1 MAFRCVHI
9 PFTAAQMML
18 QTSLHKKEVTMKAML
33 SLGIL
38 VCCLSLFAQIAAAP
52 EFGSG
57 SPANPYQLSTFNN
70 LVWLMQTP
78 SMWSLH
84 YIQTDNIDA
93 SASTQLDSGAGWTP
107 IGNGATMFT
116 GSFDGCGY
124 EILGLSLSRASTYY
138 TGMFGYAN
146 AATLSRI
153 HLRNINMRGFIYA
166 GGLVG
171 VLTSGKMNNCSA
183 TGSIIGN
190 TVVGGLLGYANH
202 NTVIT
207 NCYAQVSVQGSEHVG
222 GLAGQNGFN
231 NAYYYHCYSS
241 GAVYGGTTYNQGGF
255 IGNSGGGTAKYCFW
269 DTQSSGQASSP
280 LGTPKTTTQMK
291 QQSTYETWNFSTQW
305 SIAEGVSY
313 PNLSLLAGWETP
325 DIVSIGALSG
335 SGTQSDPYQ
344 IYNAAQLNAIRLAP
358 AAWYKLFSDID
369 LSSSVVWNHGQG
381 WLPIGSS
388 STPFTGHLDGNG
400 YKLINLSINLPQTDY
415 VAMFANTQNATF
427 MNLHLQNARVMG
439 KNFSGTLIADGYGGT
454 IRNIRVSCQ
463 LIAANNSGGLCGRLT
478 NSLVNGCMADVNIP
492 NAGDKVGALLGSLGS
507 SGSITGTLSQSY
519 SLGSINAGW
528 NLGGLVGYLN
538 WGYINDCYSL
548 AYVSG
553 GRMIGGVVGVVGG
566 SNPGHVSCCYGAG
579 EITLG
584 SGGSFAGGV
593 IGFLYDNSTVSNSY
607 WDIDSTGIPNDIQN
621 RGRTH
626 AQMIYPGSQSTFAA
640 WDFANVWR
648 HDTNG
653 SVNSGYP
660 YLAWQEQSLP
670 DAVQNLSISQSDAII
685 TLSWQPV
692 AGVSHYCIYASDS
705 PNVNFEN
712 WTYIGQSNTNSFST
726 EALGTMRFFVVR
738 SVVD

>member
-1 MAFRCVHI
+1 
-9 PFTAAQMML
+9 
-18 QTSLHKKEVTMKAML
+18 MKAIVTVLML
-33 SLGIL
+33 AMCFG
-38 VCCLSLFAQIAAAP
+38 LFAQIAVAP

-57 SPANPYQLSTFNN
+57 SPENPYQLSTFNN

-84 YIQTDNIDA
+84 YLQTDNIDA
-93 SASTQLDSGAGWTP
+93 SASTELDSGAGWTP
-107 IGNGATMFT
+107 IGNGGTTFT
-116 GSFDGCGY
+116 GSYDGCGY
-124 EILGLSLSRASTYY
+124 EIQGLYLSRAGTYY

-146 AATLSRI
+146 AAKLSRI
-153 HLRNINMRGFIYA
+153 HLRDINMRGFVYA
-166 GGLVG
+166 GGLAG
-171 VLTSGKMNNCSA
+171 VITGGTVNNCSA
-183 TGSIIGN
+183 TGIIIGN

-202 NTVIT
+202 NAVIT
-207 NCYAQVSVQGSEHVG
+207 NCYAQVAVQGAEHVG

-241 GAVYGGTTYNQGGF
+241 GTVNGGATYNQGGF
-255 IGNSGGGTAKYCFW
+255 IGNSGGGTAKYCYW

-291 QQSTYETWNFSTQW
+291 QQSTYETWNFSNQW

-325 DIVSIGALSG
+325 AIVSIGALSG

-358 AAWYKLFSDID
+358 AAWFKLFSDID

-388 STPFTGHLDGNG
+388 STPFTGHIDGNG
-400 YKLINLSINLPQTDY
+400 YKLINLSINLPQTDN
-415 VAMFANTQNATF
+415 VALFANTQNATF
-427 MNLHLQNARVMG
+427 VNLHLQNARVLG

-454 IRNIRVSCQ
+454 LSNISVSCQ

-492 NAGDKVGALLGSLGS
+492 NAGDTVGALLGSLGS

-519 SLGSINAGW
+519 STGSINAGW
-528 NLGGLVGYLN
+528 NLGGLVGYLT
-538 WGYINDCYSL
+538 WGYITDCYSL
-548 AYVSG
+548 ANVSG

-566 SNPGHVSCCYGAG
+566 SNPGHVSRCYGAG

-584 SGGSFAGGV
+584 SGGTFAGGV

-607 WDIDSTGIPNDIQN
+607 WDIDSTGIPNDSQN
-621 RGRTH
+621 RGKTH

-640 WDFANVWR
+640 WNFADVWR
-648 HDTNG
+648 HDSSGYQNY
-653 SVNSGYP
+653 GYP

-670 DAVQNLSISQSDAII
+670 DAVQDLEISINETEVQ
-685 TLSWQPV
+685 LSWQSV
-692 AGVSHYCIYASDS
+692 AGATHYRIYISDN
-705 PNVNFEN
+705 PYAPFEQ
-712 WTYIGQSNTNSFST
+712 WTYLGQSFSASYTTNFSGN
-726 EALGTMRFFVVR
+726 ARFYMVR
-738 SVVD
+738 SAND